1 MCITAGTSIVRRMNA
16 SRNTALARP
25 MPNSAITRCPASR
38 NEPNTKIMIVAAAV
52 ITRPV
57 AAWPMR
63 TEWPLS
69 CVRTHS
75 SCMRLTRNTW

>member
-1 MCITAGTSIVRRMNA
+1 MNA
-16 SRNTALARP
+16 SRKTALARP

-38 NEPNTKIMIVAAAV
+38 NEPKTRIMIVAAAV

-57 AAWPMR
+57 AAWPIR
-63 TEWPLS
+63 TECPLS
-69 CVRTHS
+69 SVCTHS